1 MVAQTRRSSRIEHV
15 MKTLGVIANPV
26 KDQAGRV
33 LVRLA
38 ERAVQ
43 AGIALVPDDGTAALM
58 GQAGGRG
65 PAAMDG
71 VDAIM
76 VLGGDGTLLRA
87 VQALHGRDVP
97 IIGVN
102 LGGLGFMTSVAET
115 ELERAVD
122 CLARDEF
129 GISQRTMLE
138 CRVASTAAGA
148 GPFRAL
154 NDVVMTSMESRVATL
169 RMQVDGQAVGD
180 FVCDGVIL
188 STPTGSTG
196 HSLSAGGP
204 LLMPEAR
211 ALVVSLICPHTLS
224 TRPLVLPDD
233 VTIEVTVV
241 ATSGGVFL
249 TADGQVGQSLAAGDR
264 VVVRR
269 DPRGVRF
276 IHLPGYSYFGVLRQ
290 KLHWRGSN
298 V

>member
-1 MVAQTRRSSRIEHV
+1 MAQTRRIGHREEDS

-26 KDQAGRV
+26 KEQAGRV
-33 LVRLA
+33 LARLA
-38 ERAVQ
+38 ARAAT
-43 AGIALVPDDGTAALM
+43 AGITLVPDTATAALM
-58 GQAGGRG
+58 GRMPDPAG
-65 PAAMDG
+65 AAMDR

-87 VQALHGRDVP
+87 VQSLHGRDVP
-97 IIGVN
+97 VIGVN
-102 LGGLGFMTSVAET
+102 LGGLGFMTSVAES

-129 GISQRTMLE
+129 GVSRRAMLE
-138 CRVASTAAGA
+138 CCVASDEVGA

-154 NDVVMTSMESRVATL
+154 NDVVMTSMQSRVATL
-169 RMQVDGQAVGD
+169 RMQVDGQPVGD
-180 FVCDGVIL
+180 FVCDGLVL

-233 VTIEVTVV
+233 VTIEVSV
-241 ATSGGVFL
+241 AATAGGIFL

-269 DPRGVRF
+269 DPRDVRF